1 MKRNVL
7 VVGGAGYI
15 GGCVTDHLLARK
27 VPFTVYDNLTYEN
40 HYLKPVK
47 FIYGDIR
54 DRILLSRIFPS
65 FSHIVWLAAIVGD
78 PACEIKPDLT
88 RAVNQDAVKWLASHF
103 NGRIL
108 FTSTCSVYGL
118 NTEPVSE
125 TSPTHPLSLYAKTKL
140 EAENYLTG
148 KNALIFRLGTAYG
161 LGDAFSRI
169 RMDLAV
175 NYMTMN
181 AVTKKQLTIYGGK
194 QWRPFIHVQDIGRII
209 ADTLFASHRGI
220 YNLTTE
226 NRSILEVAKFIQM
239 ATKCKLIRAR
249 EKFQDDRNYRAVV
262 VKAQNDGILIKNGYL
277 SVSHGIQQVKKLV
290 LSNRIK
296 NLEHEYYSNQ
306 RYLLQAIEQYEKG
319 FHAT

>member
-7 VVGGAGYI
+7 IVGGAGYI
-15 GGCVTDHLLARK
+15 GGCVTNHLLMRK

-40 HYLKPVK
+40 HYLKPVE
-47 FIYGDIR
+47 FIYGDVR
-54 DRILLSRIFPS
+54 DAKLLARILPL

-88 RAVNQDAVKWLASHF
+88 RAVNQDALKWLASNY
-103 NGRIL
+103 NGRVL

-118 NTEPVSE
+118 NTEPVCE

-140 EAENYLTG
+140 EAEKYLEG

-209 ADTLFASHRGI
+209 VDTLFSNHHGM
-220 YNLTTE
+220 YNLATE
-226 NRSILEVAKFIQM
+226 NRSILEIAEFIQM
-239 ATKCKLIRAR
+239 ATKCKLIYTG

-262 VKAQNDGILIKNGYL
+262 AKAQSDGILIKKGYL
-277 SVSHGIQQVKKLV
+277 SVRQGIQEIKKLV

-296 NLEHEYYSNQ
+296 NLDHEYYSNQ

-319 FHAT
+319 FHIT

>member
-40 HYLKPVK
+40 HYLKPVE
-47 FIYGDIR
+47 FIYGDVR
-54 DRILLSRIFPS
+54 DSKLLVRMLPS

-88 RAVNQDAVKWLASHF
+88 RAVNQDTLKWLASHF

-125 TSPTHPLSLYAKTKL
+125 SSPNHPLSLYAKTKL
-140 EAENYLTG
+140 EAEKYLAG

-161 LGDAFSRI
+161 LGDVFSRI

-181 AVTKKQLTIYGGK
+181 AVIKKQLTIYGGK

-209 ADTLFASHRGI
+209 ADTLFTNHRGI
-220 YNLTTE
+220 YNLATE
-226 NRSILEVAKFIQM
+226 NRSILDIATLIQE
-239 ATKCKLIRAR
+239 ATECKLIHTG

-262 VKAQNDGILIKNGYL
+262 MKAQSDGILIKKGYL
-277 SVSHGIQQVKKLV
+277 SVRHGIQEIKKLV

-296 NLEHEYYSNQ
+296 NLDHEYYSNQ

-319 FHAT
+319 FHIT